1 MSPATSDLLPLLARW
16 QDGLVAGWLPPAG
29 PAEGLRVL
37 AVLLVGVAVKLMDD
51 VLDREEDAWTGR
63 PNAAARL
70 GPAATAYALA
80 ALAAAA
86 ALSLRDALLLF
97 WASYAW
103 GMAHGSGTRLPLGL
117 RAWQETAA
125 TVALSVA
132 AAGLPDTLAAL
143 ALVGSV
149 QLVDDW
155 IDLRRERARTPGG
168 NPAPGQATGAGP
180 ARNWAA
186 RLGPE
191 EALLAGLGLALVAAA
206 WDPLRAVAAWAA
218 ATGAG
223 LAGRGPL
230 VPGRR
235 GRTNPTRD
243 PQAGTGAVASGAPP
257 EPGGSGGSPPA
268 REEGTP

>member
-1 MSPATSDLLPLLARW
+1 MWPATSDLLPLLARW
-16 QDGLVAGWLPPAG
+16 REGLAAGWLPPAG

-117 RAWQETAA
+117 RAWQETAL

-155 IDLRRERARTPGG
+155 IDLRREQARTSGDDPLG
-168 NPAPGQATGAGP
+168 PVPGAGP

-186 RLGPE
+186 RLGPQ
-191 EALLAGLGLALVAAA
+191 EALLTGLGLALVAAA

-218 ATGAG
+218 AAGAG

-235 GRTNPTRD
+235 GRTHPARD
-243 PQAGTGAVASGAPP
+243 PQAGNGAVASGAPP
-257 EPGGSGGSPPA
+257 QRGGSPAGPPA
-268 REEGTP
+268 GGEGVP

>member
-1 MSPATSDLLPLLARW
+1 MSPAVSDLVPLLARLEDW
-16 QDGLVAGWLPPAG
+16 LLAGWLPPAG
-29 PAEGLRVL
+29 PPEGVRAL
-37 AVLLVGVAVKLMDD
+37 AVVLVGVAVKLMDD

-80 ALAAAA
+80 ALAGAS

-103 GMAHGSGTRLPLGL
+103 GMAHGSGARLPLGL
-117 RAWQETAA
+117 RAWQETAV

-132 AAGLPDTLAAL
+132 AAGLADTLAAL

-155 IDLRRERARTPGG
+155 IDLRRERARTTGS
-168 NPAPGQATGAGP
+168 QASP
-180 ARNWAA
+180 PEEVPPPILARNWAA
-186 RLGPE
+186 RLGPG
-191 EALLAGLGLALVAAA
+191 EALLAGAGLALVAAA
-206 WDPLRAVAAWAA
+206 WDPLRAAAAWAVA
-218 ATGAG
+218 AAAG

-230 VPGRR
+230 
-235 GRTNPTRD
+235 
-243 PQAGTGAVASGAPP
+243 A
-257 EPGGSGGSPPA
+257 PA
-268 REEGTP
+268 RPEGKARE